1 MTVSQSLFLI
11 TLVLLKNTGQLF
23 CRMALSLYWS
33 DVFSWLD
40 WGYGTFGKEW
50 HRVMLCPFQPIVPV
64 EYDINMLLNFIIWLR
79 WCMPDFSAIKL
90 LRFVF
95 IINVLLGGYFET
107 RQISCFSLYLHLLI
121 LTSIGDSCWKS
132 LFLCY
137 LTSSDLLFP
146 SILLC
151 LLIVT

>member
-1 MTVSQSLFLI
+1 
-11 TLVLLKNTGQLF
+11 
-23 CRMALSLYWS
+23 
-33 DVFSWLD
+33 
-40 WGYGTFGKEW
+40 
-50 HRVMLCPFQPIVPV
+50 MLCPFRPIIPL
-64 EYDINMLLNFIIWLR
+64 EYDINTLLNFIILLR
-79 WCMPDFSAIKL
+79 WCMPGFSAIKL
-90 LRFVF
+90 LCFIF
-95 IINVLLGGYFET
+95 IINKCLIGRGYSET

-151 LLIVT
+151 LLNVILL

>member
-1 MTVSQSLFLI
+1 
-11 TLVLLKNTGQLF
+11 
-23 CRMALSLYWS
+23 
-33 DVFSWLD
+33 
-40 WGYGTFGKEW
+40 
-50 HRVMLCPFQPIVPV
+50 
-64 EYDINMLLNFIIWLR
+64 
-79 WCMPDFSAIKL
+79 MPDFSAIKL

-146 SILLC
+146 SVLLC